1 MELAGGKKVAD
12 LIQRLCD
19 EGYTFNFFQALSLLE
34 EKYRSERGAS
44 QPAEAGMV
52 RLVPDASLSFPAS
65 DVAAVRRTK
74 QGVEFVLTFMGLVGV
89 SSPLPLYFT
98 EYIARHEDASEPLRD
113 FLAQFNHRLYTLF
126 YRAWQKYRFVS
137 MAAAGGLPASPMA
150 QRIASLAGIG
160 REKLSDPFYSRVLA
174 YTGSL
179 AGRVRSKEA
188 LRVMLSDFLGGLPV
202 AICEWQPRWT
212 EIRNPARLGVDSL
225 LGVTSML
232 GTRKWDISGKFRVSI
247 GPLSRGIFE
256 TFLPGS
262 ENISALK
269 KLVTLFISDP
279 LEFDVEVKLESSE
292 LVPVIL
298 GNNNARLGET
308 SSLGE
313 SDKRSGSQAIVIE

>member
-1 MELAGGKKVAD
+1 MAD

-19 EGYTFNFFQALSLLE
+19 EGHNFNFFQALSLLE
-34 EKYRSERGAS
+34 EKYRTEQGMARPVES
-44 QPAEAGMV
+44 GMV
-52 RLVPDASLSFPAS
+52 RLVPDASLSFPAGDIS
-65 DVAAVRRTK
+65 AVRTTK
-74 QGVEFVLTFMGLVGV
+74 QGIEFVLSFMGLIGV

-98 EYIARHEDASEPLRD
+98 EYIARHEDTSEPLRD
-113 FLAQFNHRLYTLF
+113 FLALFNHRLYSLF

-137 MAAAGGLPASPMA
+137 MAAGGLSASPMA

-160 REKLSDPFYSRVLA
+160 RDMLGDPFYSRLLA

-179 AGRVRSKEA
+179 AGRVRSKDA
-188 LRVMLSDFLGGLPV
+188 LRAMLSDFLGGLPV
-202 AICEWQPRWT
+202 ALCEWQPRWT
-212 EIRNPARLGVDSL
+212 EIRNPPRLGVDSR
-225 LGVTSML
+225 LGTSAML
-232 GTRKWDISGKFRVSI
+232 GTRTWDLSGKFRVSI
-247 GPLSRGIFE
+247 GPLSRGTFE

-279 LEFDVEVKLESSE
+279 LEFDIEVKLESSE

-298 GNNNARLGET
+298 GKDNSRLGET

-313 SDKRSGSQAIVIE
+313 SVMKSDIQAIVIQ

>member
-1 MELAGGKKVAD
+1 
-12 LIQRLCD
+12 
-19 EGYTFNFFQALSLLE
+19 
-34 EKYRSERGAS
+34 
-44 QPAEAGMV
+44 
-52 RLVPDASLSFPAS
+52 
-65 DVAAVRRTK
+65 
-74 QGVEFVLTFMGLVGV
+74 MGLVGV

-113 FLAQFNHRLYTLF
+113 FLALFNHRLYTLF

-137 MAAAGGLPASPMA
+137 MAAAGGLSASPTA

-160 REKLSDPFYSRVLA
+160 RDRLGDPFYSRVLA

-188 LRVMLSDFLGGLPV
+188 LRVLVSDFLGGLPV
-202 AICEWQPRWT
+202 ALCEWQPRWT

-247 GPLSRGIFE
+247 GPLSRSTFE

-262 ENISALK
+262 ENISAVR

-308 SSLGE
+308 SSLGK
-313 SDKRSGSQAIVIE
+313 SDKRSGIQAIVIE